1 MIAHEIEVTGIIDDL
16 SSPRNDKSLP
26 VSGRDFAEQG
36 FEDTNAAR

>member
-26 VSGRDFAEQG
+26 VRDFAEQG
-36 FEDTNAAR
+36 FEDTNVAR